1 MLTIAVHLNEH
12 VIILIGRIL
21 ILIFPALLDAN
32 VVLPVV
38 LRLEEVELLLDAVY
52 GLPDGQL
59 EGGPLRLKY

>member
-1 MLTIAVHLNEH
+1 MQ
-12 VIILIGRIL
+12 
-21 ILIFPALLDAN
+21 PN

-59 EGGPLRLKY
+59 EGGPLRLKYQKIIKD